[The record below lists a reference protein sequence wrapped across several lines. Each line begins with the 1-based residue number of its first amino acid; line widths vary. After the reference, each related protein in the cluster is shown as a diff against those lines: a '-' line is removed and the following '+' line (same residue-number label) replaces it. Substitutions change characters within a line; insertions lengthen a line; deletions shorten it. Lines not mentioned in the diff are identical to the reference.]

1 MTTDYTYA
9 KVIEHSI
16 GPTYAHLPVATLE
29 ISFPRIVLAEYNTHR
44 VISKNTASSR
54 AIPFK
59 RMIKRI
65 REKPYFPFFWGENQP
80 GMSADHECFNRVQ
93 HPVTGEFLHREE
105 AWQLAMNSAIDW
117 AIAFDNAGYHKQNV
131 NRLIENF
138 GYVTMVTTSV
148 HWANFFALRIHP
160 KAQPEIQS
168 LARKMKEALDNS
180 KPKLLRFG
188 EWHLPYVLPDERSL
202 PVEDQI
208 KLSVARCASTSYD
221 TVEGHQMTTEKA
233 YGLFDKLFG
242 EIPIHA
248 SPAEHQATPS
258 DLFMYPQEGNLTGYR
273 QYRHTI
279 PNNTIKD

>member
-1 MTTDYTYA
+1 MTDFTYA
-9 KVIEHSI
+9 KVIEHSV
-16 GPTYAHLPVATLE
+16 GPGRFHLPVATLE
-29 ISFPRIVLAEYNTHR
+29 IGFPRIVLAEYNTHR
-44 VISKNTASSR
+44 VISKNTSSSR

-59 RMIKRI
+59 RMIERI
-65 REKPYFPFFWGENQP
+65 RAKPYAPFFWGANQP
-80 GMSADHECFNRVQ
+80 GMSADNECNALVLDPR
-93 HPVTGEFLHREE
+93 TGCWMTREE
-105 AWQLAMNSAIDW
+105 AWAAAMESAIDW
-117 AIAFDNAGYHKQNV
+117 AEAFSDAGYHKQNV

-168 LARKMKEALDNS
+168 LAGKMKEALANS
-180 KPKLLRFG
+180 TPKVIGYG

-248 SPAEHQATPS
+248 SPAEHQATPLYVS
-258 DLFMYPQEGNLTGYR
+258 HFSIQEGNLTGYK
-273 QYRHTI
+273 QYRHSI
-279 PNNTIKD
+279 PHNTIKD